1 VNTEILAADLTAHLP
16 AHLAL
21 QRWYGGKGQPA
32 ASVRVAAIEEL
43 RDAPP
48 ALVRVVLE
56 CGTDRYQLLLGVRP
70 PSGDDDPRHTVCRT
84 AAAGGPG
91 VCVDALADPALA
103 IEVLHVV
110 VPEREVH
117 HARPMGV
124 EQSNTSLVYDER
136 LVLKVFRRLASPN
149 PEVEMTV
156 ALAAVGFESIAEP
169 LAVWREG
176 ADDLALLQRFLPGG
190 VDGWSL
196 ALASAGAARDGA
208 GLDSAAVAPFF
219 ADLAVLGDLT
229 ARMHLALAA
238 AFGTRPAEP
247 HAWVDAALGRVD
259 AAGAVDADV
268 GAVRVALGGARD
280 LRDAGRAIR
289 IHGDYHLG
297 QVVRSAGAWF
307 VLDFE
312 GEPTRPVDE
321 RRAFSSPLRDVAGMV
336 RSLAYAAGAAR
347 LAAGLP
353 IDAPVGTLDAW
364 GAHARD
370 VFLDAFVDG
379 LDGFDLLPVGA
390 AARRAL
396 LDVFELDKAVYE
408 LAYERDHRPDW
419 AAIPGH
425 DVGALLARSGG

>member
-1 VNTEILAADLTAHLP
+1 VNVATFEADLAAHLP
-16 AHLAL
+16 AHLAR
-21 QRWYGGKGQPA
+21 QRWYGGKGRPDA
-32 ASVRVAAIEEL
+32 ELRVTSIEEL
-43 RDAPP
+43 RDVPP
-48 ALVRVVLE
+48 ILVRVVVAS
-56 CGTDRYQLLLGVRP
+56 GADRYQLLLGVRP
-70 PSGDDDPRHTVCRT
+70 PGDDEADRTVCVT
-84 AAAGGPG
+84 DAAGAAA
-91 VCVDALADPALA
+91 VCVDALADPGLA
-103 IEVLHVV
+103 VEVLRLVA
-110 VPEREVH
+110 PEREVH

-124 EQSNTSLVYDER
+124 EQSNTSVVYDER

-190 VDGWSL
+190 VDGWTL

-208 GLDSAAVAPFF
+208 ALDDAAVAPFLV
-219 ADLAVLGDLT
+219 DLAAVGGLT
-229 ARMHLALAA
+229 ARLHLALAA
-238 AFGTRPAEP
+238 AFGTRPADP
-247 HAWVDAALGRVD
+247 GAWVDAALGRVD
-259 AAGAVDADV
+259 SAGAVDADL
-268 GAVRVALGGARD
+268 GAVHDAIAGVRD

-297 QVVRSAGAWF
+297 QVIRSAGAWF

-312 GEPTRPVDE
+312 GEPTRPVEE
-321 RRAFSSPLRDVAGMV
+321 RRAFASPLRDVAGMV

-347 LAAGLP
+347 LAADLP

-364 GAHARD
+364 GELARE
-370 VFLDAFVDG
+370 VLLTAYLAG
-379 LDGFDLLPVGA
+379 LDGFDLLPAGA
-390 AARRAL
+390 SARRAL

-425 DVGALLARSGG
+425 GVGAVLARSGR